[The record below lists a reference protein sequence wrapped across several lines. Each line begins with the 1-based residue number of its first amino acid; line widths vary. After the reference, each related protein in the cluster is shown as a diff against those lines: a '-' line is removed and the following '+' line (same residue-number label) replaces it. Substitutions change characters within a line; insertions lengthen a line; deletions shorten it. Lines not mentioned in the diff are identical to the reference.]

1 MQISFN
7 ARGQHWIRLSGFV
20 ARCAASAAIA
30 CWLSDTLGLSH
41 TVWAAMS
48 ALIVSQEKLDATKR
62 HIIGRIAGTCIG
74 ALVALGV
81 HLAGSAIHPSVITEV
96 AVAVGI
102 CAVIACGRPTLR
114 VCLWTCPLVLLT
126 NSNQESPEMTALS
139 RTIEVFLGALVG
151 GIMHQAEVFIL
162 RGLGLPNEGKTA
174 VKPSTASPADD

>member
-1 MQISFN
+1 
-7 ARGQHWIRLSGFV
+7 
-20 ARCAASAAIA
+20 
-30 CWLSDTLGLSH
+30 
-41 TVWAAMS
+41 MS

-81 HLAGSAIHPSVITEV
+81 HLTGAAIHPSVTTELII
-96 AVAVGI
+96 AVGL

-126 NSNQESPEMTALS
+126 SSDNESPEMAALS

-151 GIMHQAEVFIL
+151 GVMHQVEIFIL
-162 RGLGLPNEGKTA
+162 RSLGISNEETM
-174 VKPSTASPADD
+174 PARHGTGTSGD